1 MPLINNVNRLSNFSR
16 NYSYDSDPGEAPMVE
31 LAAGYG
37 KELFGADVPA
47 PPPPPAAASSTL
59 DLRKEMRA
67 QKFLL
72 IITFVY
78 FLCLLPLNVL
88 K

>member
-1 MPLINNVNRLSNFSR
+1 MG
-16 NYSYDSDPGEAPMVE
+16 DSAFAE
-31 LAAGYG
+31 LPA
-37 KELFGADVPA
+37 A
-47 PPPPPAAASSTL
+47 PPPPMQQKKNAASAAM
-59 DLRKEMRA
+59 DVRKEMRA

-72 IITFVY
+72 IIAFVY

>member
-1 MPLINNVNRLSNFSR
+1 MGGMGDLADKSLAF
-16 NYSYDSDPGEAPMVE
+16 AE
-31 LAAGYG
+31 L
-37 KELFGADVPA
+37 PA
-47 PPPPPAAASSTL
+47 PPQQQKNTASAAAM
-59 DLRKEMRA
+59 DVRKEMRA

-72 IITFVY
+72 IIAFVY

>member
-1 MPLINNVNRLSNFSR
+1 MG
-16 NYSYDSDPGEAPMVE
+16 DSAFAE
-31 LAAGYG
+31 LPA
-37 KELFGADVPA
+37 A
-47 PPPPPAAASSTL
+47 PPPPTQQKRNPTVTGAAAM
-59 DLRKEMRA
+59 DVRKEMRA

-72 IITFVY
+72 IIAFVY

>member
-1 MPLINNVNRLSNFSR
+1 MG
-16 NYSYDSDPGEAPMVE
+16 DSAFAE
-31 LAAGYG
+31 LPA
-37 KELFGADVPA
+37 A
-47 PPPPPAAASSTL
+47 PPPPMQQKRKASTVTGAAAM
-59 DLRKEMRA
+59 DVRKEMRA

-72 IITFVY
+72 IIAFVY